1 MKQSFKNFA
10 KIISILIIFLIFYFS
25 NQPGNLSLQQSNFF
39 LKYFGPIFDFLKID
53 IRKFAHFFIYLC
65 LGFFLTLS
73 KNKVTKK
80 NIFIIIFFIFLFAC
94 TDEFHQTFTPGRSGQ
109 LKDVFIDTLGG
120 MVGSITGLIA
130 LYYITK

>member
-1 MKQSFKNFA
+1 MKQSIKDLS
-10 KIISILIIFLIFYFS
+10 KIISVLTMLLIIYFS
-25 NQPGNLSLQQSNFF
+25 HQPGNLSLQQSNFF

-73 KNKVTKK
+73 KNKITKK
-80 NIFIIIFFIFLFAC
+80 NVFITIFFIFLFAC
-94 TDEFHQTFTPGRSGQ
+94 SDEYHQTFIHGRAGQ

-120 MVGSITGLIA
+120 TIGSITVILA
-130 LYYITK
+130 LYYLTK